1 MAKTNPALIAS
12 RIMGG
17 IVAGLTTLYCLTGGN
32 PSGKSVQ
39 EKYSLPAEIR
49 VVETDL
55 PFFERKKL
63 ITFTNEF
70 GRVIKEEKL
79 EKIINTKDIPFSK
92 NFYIKTDRYTLTK
105 NQDWLPSR
113 VIGHVSSL
121 ATKLLFW
128 DWNMGWGPDGD
139 RARAALSMIENK
151 NSLKNV
157 TLRLNYNE
165 PCYDIFRLFTEPAL
179 KKRNPFLARATLG
192 VLSTLGGE
200 LFAELSRGD
209 YYNPY
214 THTAVNYS
222 NVEAIFAHEVGHA
235 KDFKRFNT
243 DWIYSL
249 CRAIPP
255 VMLYQEAKAS
265 LNAKELLSPD
275 DSNQFYRYLVPAFM
289 TYVLGLTARMIR
301 RRITKKQSEYQL

>member
-1 MAKTNPALIAS
+1 MEKTKSTVIAS
-12 RIMGG
+12 I
-17 IVAGLTTLYCLTGGN
+17 ITAGLLAGVAILYSCTGGN
-32 PSGKSVQ
+32 PSCKNVK
-39 EKYSLPAEIR
+39 EKYSLPPEIN

-55 PFFERKKL
+55 SCSERKSL
-63 ITFTNEF
+63 ITLTNEV
-70 GRVIKEEKL
+70 GQMSNQTKL
-79 EKIINTKDIPFSK
+79 EKIIKTKDIPFDK
-92 NFYIKTDRYTLTK
+92 HFYIKTDRYTLTK

-113 VIGHVSSL
+113 IIGHIGSL
-121 ATKLLFW
+121 PSKLLFW
-128 DWNMGWGPDGD
+128 DWDMGLGPDGD
-139 RARAALSMIENK
+139 RARAALSMFENK
-151 NSLKNV
+151 NNLKNI
-157 TLRLNYNE
+157 TIRLNYNE
-165 PCYDIFRLFTEPAL
+165 PLYDAYRLFTEPAL
-179 KKRNPFLARATLG
+179 TKRNPFLARATLG
-192 VLSTLGGE
+192 LLSTLGGE

-235 KDFKRFNT
+235 KDFKRFNK

-265 LNAKELLSPD
+265 LNVKELLSPD

-289 TYVLGLTARMIR
+289 TYVLGMASKMIR
-301 RRITKKQSEYQL
+301 RRIMKKQSEDQL